1 MEFYYGSDLMV
12 DNLPSVPRLDW
23 IPQIVIR
30 LIFIIIMFWITRN
43 SYKVYKRGK
52 KTIGMRLILT
62 GFSLAMLGGFFA
74 VILAYLQSFMFEI
87 PQYILIPL
95 VIAWNAMQL
104 LDVTFV
110 IHFAARTF
118 YLRHSPF
125 TLSLYDV
132 SVGMLIGMAIGSA
145 FGTEQWSQEASFTN
159 IVMIPMMLLILA
171 MSFTIMFYSFG
182 SARHQSNR
190 LFKKSMQ
197 IFGSGVLMFVIATFL
212 VTSMIVA
219 ITPLGLPP
227 FNPISSM
234 VQAIMYIVT
243 PVNTYL
249 MYVGCFQPLWFKKRY
264 EDWWIARQLM
274 SRIDESKKIK
284 SDLETEPFNQTEM
297 QKNVV

>member
-1 MEFYYGSDLMV
+1 MESYCGSDLMIE
-12 DNLPSVPRLDW
+12 NVPRFDW
-23 IPQIVIR
+23 IPQIFIR
-30 LIFIIIMFWITRN
+30 LIFLFIICSITWN
-43 SYKVYKRGK
+43 SYRVYKRGK

-62 GFSLAMLGGFFA
+62 GFTLAMIGGFFA
-74 VILAYLQSFMFEI
+74 VLLAFLQSFMLEI
-87 PQYILIPL
+87 PQILLIPL

-118 YLRHSPF
+118 YVKHSPF

-132 SVGMLIGMAIGSA
+132 AVAMLIGMAIGSA
-145 FGTEQWSQEASFTN
+145 FGTEVWSQEASFPD

-171 MSFTIMFYSFG
+171 MSFTIVFYSFA
-182 SARHQSNR
+182 SAKHQSIR

-197 IFGSGVLMFVIATFL
+197 IFGSGVLIFVIAMFL
-212 VTSMIVA
+212 ITSMIVA
-219 ITPLGLPP
+219 ITPLELPP
-227 FNPISSM
+227 FNLVSSM
-234 VQAIMYIVT
+234 IQAIMYIVT
-243 PVNTYL
+243 PINTYL

-274 SRIDESKKIK
+274 SRIDESKKKK
-284 SDLETEPFNQTEM
+284 SNLELEPINQTEL